1 MSERIATLRAIE
13 NSHILIY
20 ASGLEWIQV
29 LNVTGLGVVFHNN
42 SLTYSLES
50 SCTSQW
56 HHLQLVELAEAFG
69 GRGWAH
75 YCDTHISITL
85 PCNEDTVQAQADLVQ
100 SLIAILE
107 TDRAAPEVKRP
118 AILG

>member
-1 MSERIATLRAIE
+1 MTEKIATLRSIE
-13 NSHILIY
+13 NNMILIY
-20 ASGLEWIQV
+20 ALGLEWIKV
-29 LNVTGLGVVFHNN
+29 LNVTDLRVRFDNT

-56 HHLQLVELAEAFG
+56 HHVQLVELAEAFG

-85 PCNEDTVQAQADLVQ
+85 PCGEDTVQAQADLVQ

-107 TDRAAPEVKRP
+107 TNRATPEVERP